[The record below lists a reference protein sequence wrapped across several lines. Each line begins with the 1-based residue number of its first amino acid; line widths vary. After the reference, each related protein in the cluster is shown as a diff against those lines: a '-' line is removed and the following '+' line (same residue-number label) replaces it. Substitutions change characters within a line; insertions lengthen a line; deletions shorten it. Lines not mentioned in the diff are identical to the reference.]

1 MLEFNSVVYTWF
13 RICISHSLSCLWCL
27 NSSIFAWD
35 FMGGWAHQCN
45 KGFLLLLR
53 GPQSVLSLEI
63 DQWIEVFPAFSF
75 LTLAV
80 CINLI
85 VQLSA
90 VLAFGQWL
98 VLWVLKSVA
107 AVAPVI
113 HFPLQRTATLCKWL
127 WFASGM
133 SRFVYWGCL
142 RWTVDSWNRISTTY
156 TTLLLIIETFESSDF
171 ARFWAAMWI

>member
-1 MLEFNSVVYTWF
+1 MGNPSADCLNSVDWMLEFNSVVYTWF

-63 DQWIEVFPAFSF
+63 DQWIEVLPAFSI

-80 CINLI
+80 YINSAT
-85 VQLSA
+85 VCCLS
-90 VLAFGQWL
+90 LRL
-98 VLWVLKSVA
+98 VTCSLSHEVSGCSS
-107 AVAPVI
+107 
-113 HFPLQRTATLCKWL
+113 HGDSFPPSKDGDT
-127 WFASGM
+127 M
-133 SRFVYWGCL
+133 
-142 RWTVDSWNRISTTY
+142 
-156 TTLLLIIETFESSDF
+156 
-171 ARFWAAMWI
+171 